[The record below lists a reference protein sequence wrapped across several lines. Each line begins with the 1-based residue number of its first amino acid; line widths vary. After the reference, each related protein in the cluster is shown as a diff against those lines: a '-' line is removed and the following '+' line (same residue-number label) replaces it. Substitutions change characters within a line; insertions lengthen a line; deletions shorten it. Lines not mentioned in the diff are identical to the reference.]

1 MLAQM
6 APIIPGAEHW
16 PKFVRNGSEQFEC
29 RTALVE
35 VMDTPS
41 IFFKG
46 MEKTRLP
53 IVVAHGEGFAQFKN
67 EEQFE
72 AAQSLVTL
80 RFIDGHGAATETY
93 PLNPNGS
100 PGGITGLTTADGRFN
115 VLMPHPERTHRVE
128 NFSWHPEGWTR
139 SPWLRMFEN
148 ARIWLG

>member
-1 MLAQM
+1 M
-6 APIIPGAEHW
+6 E
-16 PKFVRNGSEQFEC
+16 
-29 RTALVE
+29 
-35 VMDTPS
+35 TPS

-67 EEQFE
+67 DEQYE
-72 AAQSLVTL
+72 AAQPLVTM
-80 RFIDGHGAATETY
+80 RFVDSNGTATENY

-100 PGGITGLTTADGRFN
+100 PGGITGLTTEDGRFN
-115 VLMPHPERTHRVE
+115 ILMPHPERTHRVE

-148 ARIWLG
+148 ARVWLG